1 MEYQLLTSKFPQK
14 NLTVVEQVL
23 ANRGID
29 PQNIIHYLNT
39 TDADICNPSSIKNIK
54 DGA

>member
-29 PQNIIHYLNT
+29 PQNIRHYLNT

-54 DGA
+54 EGA